1 MDWDNKIDR
10 IKEELSERY
19 SRERLVAV
27 FYKPTMVDKNY
38 YDFSLDILKDTDL
51 LAELSFGLN
60 FSKRICFLYNI
71 EVQDSVCKQ
80 GYGTKILTGLEN
92 ALKEVNFEEI
102 NLATKNENV
111 ENFWKKCGYNSLPR
125 NMIKFL

>member
-19 SRERLVAV
+19 SRERLVTV

-92 ALKEVNFEEI
+92 ALKEVNFPDGLKTSCLRGLQAAL
-102 NLATKNENV
+102 NRL
-111 ENFWKKCGYNSLPR
+111 F
-125 NMIKFL
+125 